1 MDGAYVIGAV
11 IGALF
16 AAVLLA
22 VLLYRRRRGK
32 LQRIRWLSLLALSA
46 LVGLIAAIA
55 ASYWTS
61 ENDLAAFDEE
71 IGAIIKQALQE
82 GGESAPQPLP

>member
-16 AAVLLA
+16 ATVLLT

-82 GGESAPQPLP
+82 GDESAPQPPP